1 MFKKKSK
8 TMNPNTTDTLIG
20 EGTFFEGRIKSEA
33 GIRIEGHITGNVE
46 SAGDVTVG
54 ENGEVKSNITARN
67 VVIAG
72 AVHGNITTKGSVRI
86 LSTGKL
92 YGNTTTQS
100 LVIEEG
106 GLFQGNSRVDTAAAT
121 VPSAEAPQQQ
131 QQQQQVYSQ
140 PYASSAPASGA
151 SQQGSSASPA
161 PAPAPAFGYSSS
173 TSPL

>member
-1 MFKKKSK
+1 
-8 TMNPNTTDTLIG
+8 MNPNTTDTLIG

-46 SAGDVTVG
+46 SEGDVTVG
-54 ENGEVKSNITARN
+54 ENGSVKSNITARN
-67 VVIAG
+67 VLIAG
-72 AVHGNITTKGSVRI
+72 AVHGNIATKGSVRI

-100 LVIEEG
+100 LIIEEG
-106 GLFQGNSRVDTAAAT
+106 GLFQGNSRVDTSSAG
-121 VPSAEAPQQQ
+121 VPSGEAQQPQQRTD
-131 QQQQQVYSQ
+131 SQ
-140 PYASSAPASGA
+140 PYASPAPASGA
-151 SQQGSSASPA
+151 SPQGSPAS